1 MVDDQSDERLLYLL
15 ASGVTAA
22 HKQISAGAT
31 LKVPYPCALQ
41 RALDQLTLRC
51 VLAEAESRSEGESS
65 WVPAGVPELLRWC
78 EEPLGQWPMT
88 IGGEDVAGDVLLD
101 LGVPTRMC
109 HEWALSTS
117 DVEGEVFENSIV
129 ADVRRKCRAAGRQ
142 DSYVAFRRLVISTP
156 VLTELELQ
164 ELLMSSELRIV
175 AEAVK
180 ECYPPAPAEC
190 RFGDRVVPCADCG
203 NLLVRFRDD
212 VWCLNDRCTRRSA
225 PREGEAL
232 PLAQGVRW
240 LAAPIRTFIAAPG
253 RAELRLERDLSALG
267 VKVELWPR
275 FDTYDLMIEFPDEH
289 VWAVDV
295 KDWSNPVQLA
305 KRLGPIPSDP
315 TWDRAFY
322 VPSREA
328 VAATPGYLKTLRE
341 RSRTGLRRTGVT
353 IVSERGLVHMA
364 KERLATD
371 A

>member
-1 MVDDQSDERLLYLL
+1 MIDDRGDEQLLHLL
-15 ASGVTAA
+15 ASGVAAA

-31 LKVPYPCALQ
+31 LKVPYPYALQ
-41 RALDQLTLRC
+41 RALDQLTLRRF
-51 VLAEAESRSEGESS
+51 LTEAGSGSEGGPS

-78 EEPLGQWPMT
+78 EHPLGRWPVP

-101 LGVPTRMC
+101 LGAPTRMC

-117 DVEGEVFENSIV
+117 DVEGEVFENAIV

-164 ELLMSSELRIV
+164 ERLMSPELRIL

-180 ECYPPAPAEC
+180 ECYPSAPAEC
-190 RFGDRVVPCADCG
+190 RFSDRVVPCADCG

-212 VWCLNDRCTRRSA
+212 VWCVNDRCTRRSA
-225 PREGEAL
+225 PRQGEGL

-253 RAELRLERDLSALG
+253 RAELRLEQDLSALG

-275 FDTYDLMIEFPDEH
+275 YDTYDLRIEFPDEH

-305 KRLGPIPSDP
+305 KQLGPIPSDP
-315 TWDRAFY
+315 PWHRAFY
-322 VPSREA
+322 IPSREA
-328 VAATPGYLKTLRE
+328 VAEKPGYLKTLRE
-341 RSRTGLRRTGVT
+341 RSRTGLRGTGVT
-353 IVSERGLVHMA
+353 IVSERGLVNVA
-364 KERLATD
+364 KERLAAD